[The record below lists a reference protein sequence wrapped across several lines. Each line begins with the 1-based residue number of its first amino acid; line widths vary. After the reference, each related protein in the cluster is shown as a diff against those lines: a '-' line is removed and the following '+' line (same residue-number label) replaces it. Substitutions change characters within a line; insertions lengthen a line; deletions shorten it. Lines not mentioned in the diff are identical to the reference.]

1 MLEAVDVY
9 HRPRL
14 AVDHQLRRRGGR
26 DSNGGERHHEHVVLV
41 TSEIHMRRSI
51 ATFRTAG
58 IDAVP
63 AIAADPLNFESRIR
77 SFIPTTEGLRFSSYV
92 AHEYVG
98 LVYYWLRG
106 WISLGARG

>member
-1 MLEAVDVY
+1 
-9 HRPRL
+9 
-14 AVDHQLRRRGGR
+14 
-26 DSNGGERHHEHVVLV
+26 VVLV
-41 TSEIHMRRSI
+41 TSEIHMRRSL

-63 AIAADPLNFESRIR
+63 AIAADPLNFESRIM